1 MAQTKYNKQVN
12 RKCWEQRKKKSEK
25 QRGTEIQENIYN
37 KIGKGIMLQLELAG
51 TRVVELYVET

>member
-1 MAQTKYNKQVN
+1 MLRTT
-12 RKCWEQRKKKSEK
+12 KKKSEK